1 MLMPKCSAVL
11 EMLAWLAV
19 GSSQKAENKA
29 RYARAEPEAGN
40 QHYSVGTDTPRFC
53 AMSLGGIQAWA
64 GSYLA
69 MRASTSA
76 IAARAFSVS

>member
-1 MLMPKCSAVL
+1 MTEKK
-11 EMLAWLAV
+11 
-19 GSSQKAENKA
+19 GSSQKTENKA